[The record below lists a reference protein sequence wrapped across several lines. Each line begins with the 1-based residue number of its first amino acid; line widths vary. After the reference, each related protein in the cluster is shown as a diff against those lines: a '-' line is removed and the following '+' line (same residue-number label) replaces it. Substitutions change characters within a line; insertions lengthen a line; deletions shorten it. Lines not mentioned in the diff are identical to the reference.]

1 MLSIAKEENRL
12 MKLAKMLVAMSCAS
26 LLSVGMLGATR
37 YAYAQDGGEPDG
49 NVGAWN
55 APDADSAQSSPDAK
69 AHPLDI
75 KGCWAGDVVDDGD
88 GSGAATFEFHQNSN
102 HKKLIIGSTFEFQWP
117 DSAMARGP
125 MKGTVSAT
133 GFKFKG
139 NAGVGCLV
147 SGSGVGN
154 ATGLTGT
161 VEFVGACATIFQD
174 VTFSITP
181 GCP

>member
-1 MLSIAKEENRL
+1 

-26 LLSVGMLGATR
+26 LLSVGMVGATR
-37 YAYAQDGGEPDG
+37 YAYAQDGGEPG
-49 NVGAWN
+49 NAGAWN

-75 KGCWAGDVVDDGD
+75 KGCWAGDVVDTGD
-88 GSGAATFEFHQNSN
+88 GSGAATSNSIRVRN
-102 HKKLIIGSTFEFQWP
+102 HKKLIIGSTFDFQWS

-139 NAGVGCLV
+139 NAGAGCAV

-181 GCP
+181 GCL

>member
-1 MLSIAKEENRL
+1 MPSIAKEEKRL
-12 MKLAKMLVAMSCAS
+12 MKLAKMIVAMSCAS
-26 LLSVGMLGATR
+26 LLLVVMLGLTPHAC
-37 YAYAQDGGEPDG
+37 AQDSSEPDG
-49 NVGAWN
+49 NVGAWS

-75 KGCWAGDVVDDGD
+75 NGCWAGEVVDTGD
-88 GSGAATFEFHQNSN
+88 GSGSATFEFHQNSN
-102 HKKLIIGSTFEFQWP
+102 HKKLIIGSTFNFQWP

-125 MKGTVSAT
+125 LKGTVSPT

-139 NAGVGCLV
+139 NAGASCAV

-154 ATGLTGT
+154 ATALTGT
-161 VEFVGACATIFQD
+161 VEFVGACAPIFQD